1 MFSKS
6 ANNKIRSI
14 KIKNPKVIKIA
25 IVISEWHEEI
35 TERLYNGAFSKLLE
49 FGILEKNIKKTYVP
63 GSFELIFAAKE
74 LIKKDYHAIIT
85 IGCIIKGETKHF
97 EFISSAVVNG
107 VKDLNILSD
116 KPIILC
122 ITTDNNIEQSIDR
135 SGGKNGNKGEDSAL
149 AALKMISINTN

>member
-97 EFISSAVVNG
+97 KFISSAVVNG